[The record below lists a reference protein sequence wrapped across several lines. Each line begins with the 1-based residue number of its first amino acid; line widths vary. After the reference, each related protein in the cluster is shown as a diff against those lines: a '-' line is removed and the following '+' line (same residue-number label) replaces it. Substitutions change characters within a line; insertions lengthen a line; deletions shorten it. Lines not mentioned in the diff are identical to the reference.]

1 MSLSSEKTTFKVLLF
16 TFKLH
21 RYSGED
27 TQAGVLVSSDGGA
40 RWKAYGEIVDATV
53 GETDVESG

>member
-1 MSLSSEKTTFKVLLF
+1 LLF

-53 GETDVESG
+53 GETDVESS